1 MGGHDNKF
9 TDSNIYMK
17 QNGRFTKKKKVKL
30 IFLFNMN
37 EIKCFVYGPTS
48 MYLVSLNGF
57 VYSCAIRYKLG
68 QPDSAFCV
76 MKPY

>member
-1 MGGHDNKF
+1 MTINSQTQIFTGNKMEG
-9 TDSNIYMK
+9 S
-17 QNGRFTKKKKVKL
+17 QKKKVKL

-37 EIKCFVYGPTS
+37 KIKCFIYSLRPNS

-57 VYSCAIRYKLG
+57 VYSCAIHYKLG

-76 MKPY
+76 MEPY